1 VEARLKM
8 EGWDITQPNFQR
20 WVKGHNGLK
29 VPFLYLVPMRHMG
42 TRTLLKLMTL
52 RIVLE
57 IQTS

>member
-8 EGWDITQPNFQR
+8 EGWDIAQPNFQR

-42 TRTLLKLMTL
+42 KEPCL
-52 RIVLE
+52 
-57 IQTS
+57 S